1 MNKKNFTVLI
11 MVIGFVILLTTCL
24 NNNDNNKRD
33 SNEVSTKE
41 NDKKLEE
48 LGRNE
53 KAFNYEDFRQLY
65 EEMENNLDI
74 EDYGVIYG
82 SNGKH
87 TVAIGPELTFGNGVF
102 LTLSGDNI
110 NDPTQDVLYFESKDM
125 QTLICV
131 SISYTESYIGND
143 CIYYLPSSGEDAFE
157 SKLKDLSDYMI
168 ISYKNLVITVHQT
181 NKEKVDREIT
191 KEFMYKI
198 RDLLLGYD
206 D

>member
-1 MNKKNFTVLI
+1 MNRKNFFVLLI
-11 MVIGFVILLTTCL
+11 VISFVILLTTCF
-24 NNNDNNKRD
+24 NYSDNNKRD
-33 SNEVSTKE
+33 SNEISTME
-41 NDKKLEE
+41 NDEKLEE
-48 LGRNE
+48 LGRSEN
-53 KAFNYEDFRQLY
+53 AFDYEDFRQLY
-65 EEMENNLDI
+65 EEMENNLAT
-74 EDYGVIYG
+74 EDYSLIYG

-125 QTLICV
+125 QTLISV
-131 SISYTESYIGND
+131 GISYTESYIGNN
-143 CIYYLPSSGEDAFE
+143 CIYYLPSSGEDFQSE
-157 SKLKDLSDYMI
+157 LKVLSDFMI